1 MGATAVIEV
10 ENLSKRY
17 GQKLAVDAVSFV
29 VRPGMVTGFLG
40 PNGAGKSTTMRLIA
54 GLDEPTAGRVTVNGG
69 RYRSSRAPMA
79 ELGVLLEAKAVHTG
93 RSARNHLLAL
103 AQTNGISSKRVDE
116 VIDLVGLHTV
126 ASTRAG
132 GFSLGMGQRLGV
144 ASALLGNPQT
154 VALDEPANG
163 LDPEGVLW
171 MRTMLKQL
179 AADGHTVFVSSH
191 LMSEMAQ
198 TATRLVVIGRG
209 RLIADTTVAEFV
221 ARASTSTVTVRTPEA
236 PRLRD
241 LLLAP
246 DVTVTN
252 DQPDVLHVD
261 GLTAQHI
268 GTVAWHAH
276 LPVYELAIQRAS
288 LEQAFMELTSDS
300 VEYRAAVSVD
310 IPTVGGVAA

>member
-1 MGATAVIEV
+1 MIEV
-10 ENLSKRY
+10 KNLSKRY
-17 GQKLAVDAVSFV
+17 GEKLAVDGVSFV
-29 VRPGMVTGFLG
+29 VHPGMVTGFLG
-40 PNGAGKSTTMRLIA
+40 PNGAGKSTTMRMIA
-54 GLDEPTAGRVTVNGG
+54 GLDRPTAGDVVVNDR
-69 RYRSSRAPMA
+69 RYRSCRAPMA

-103 AQTNGISSKRVDE
+103 AQTNGVSSKRVDE
-116 VIDLVGLHTV
+116 VIDLVGLRSV
-126 ASTRAG
+126 AGTRVG

-154 VALDEPANG
+154 VVLDEPSNG

-171 MRTMLKQL
+171 MRTMLKSL

-209 RLIADTTVAEFV
+209 KLMADTTVAEFI
-221 ARASTSTVTVRTPEA
+221 ARASASTVTVRTPEA
-236 PRLRD
+236 SRLRE
-241 LLLAP
+241 LLIAP
-246 DVTVTN
+246 DITISAG
-252 DQPDVLHVD
+252 QPDVLHVD

-268 GTVAWHAH
+268 GTIAWQAH
-276 LPVYELAIQRAS
+276 LPIYELTVQQAS

-300 VEYRAAVSVD
+300 IEYRTTTSAD
-310 IPTVGGVAA
+310 PHTETVAS

>member
-1 MGATAVIEV
+1 MIEV

-17 GQKLAVDAVSFV
+17 GDKLAVDGLSFV
-29 VRPGMVTGFLG
+29 VQPGIVTGFLG
-40 PNGAGKSTTMRLIA
+40 PNGAGKSTTMRLVA
-54 GLDEPTAGRVTVNGG
+54 GLDKPTTGMVKVNSR
-69 RYRSSRAPMA
+69 RYPSCRAPMA

-103 AQTNGISSKRVDE
+103 AQTNGISSRRVDQ

-171 MRTMLKQL
+171 MRTMLKKL

-198 TATRLVVIGRG
+198 TASRLVVIGRG

-221 ARASTSTVTVRTPEA
+221 ARASTSIVTVRTPDA
-236 PRLRD
+236 PRLRE

-246 DVTVTN
+246 DVTVTLE
-252 DQPDVLHVD
+252 DPGVLQVD

-268 GTVAWHAH
+268 GTIAWQAH
-276 LPVYELAIQRAS
+276 LPVYELTSQQAS

-300 VEYRAAVSVD
+300 VEYRSADSVD
-310 IPTVGGVAA
+310 SPTSGGVAA